1 MDIAAF
7 LQEICAMPG
16 HSGMESAVA
25 CRVAEE
31 FSKYSGDVCI
41 DKLGNVRA
49 VMGDHGPTVLVCAHM
64 DEVGLIVTG
73 IEDNGFLRIW
83 QMGGIDP
90 RILPGSE
97 VTVFGREKL
106 YGVIGAKPPHLNNGP
121 LKAAGLSD
129 LAVDVGLPKE
139 KVEQLVRVG
148 DPIAFRVP
156 MTQLMNN
163 RAAYKLS
170 LIHISEPTRP

>member
-64 DEVGLIVTG
+64 DEVGMIVTG

-121 LKAAGLSD
+121 LKAAGLSRWTWGCRRKRWSISC
-129 LAVDVGLPKE
+129 AWATPLPF
-139 KVEQLVRVG
+139 VCQ
-148 DPIAFRVP
+148 
-156 MTQLMNN
+156 
-163 RAAYKLS
+163 
-170 LIHISEPTRP
+170 

>member
-64 DEVGLIVTG
+64 D
-73 IEDNGFLRIW
+73 DRH
-83 QMGGIDP
+83 
-90 RILPGSE
+90 R
-97 VTVFGREKL
+97 
-106 YGVIGAKPPHLNNGP
+106 H
-121 LKAAGLSD
+121 
-129 LAVDVGLPKE
+129 
-139 KVEQLVRVG
+139 
-148 DPIAFRVP
+148 
-156 MTQLMNN
+156 
-163 RAAYKLS
+163 
-170 LIHISEPTRP
+170 